1 MKRRSF
7 QFFRLLAE
15 SLREKRTGETH
26 LPLRPARD
34 ELALTFIG
42 HAGFLMELGGQT
54 LLIDPNFADWLILV
68 RRLRRPGI
76 ALHSLPPIDWIL
88 ITHAHMDHLNRPS
101 LRRIIGQTRLATG
114 RAPGLILPTG
124 NADIVSDLEFSQVVE
139 LDRWQSFQAAKL
151 TITHTPARHWGARML
166 TDTHRGF
173 GGFMIEGA
181 GHSLYHSGDT
191 AYFDGFHEIGRRL
204 HPRIALLPIGAYSP
218 DSFRAV
224 HASPEDSLQGFL
236 DLRADILVPMHYG
249 TFRLSHEPME
259 EPVPRLLQAAREA
272 GIEDKVC
279 VLQEGITRFF
289 PAAMEGRPDAEGQAT
304 EKVAELLLQ
313 PV

>member
-1 MKRRSF
+1 
-7 QFFRLLAE
+7 
-15 SLREKRTGETH
+15 
-26 LPLRPARD
+26 
-34 ELALTFIG
+34 
-42 HAGFLMELGGQT
+42 
-54 LLIDPNFADWLILV
+54 
-68 RRLRRPGI
+68 
-76 ALHSLPPIDWIL
+76 
-88 ITHAHMDHLNRPS
+88 
-101 LRRIIGQTRLATG
+101 
-114 RAPGLILPTG
+114 
-124 NADIVSDLEFSQVVE
+124 
-139 LDRWQSFQAAKL
+139 
-151 TITHTPARHWGARML
+151 
-166 TDTHRGF
+166 
-173 GGFMIEGA
+173 MIEGA